1 MFVAQALTCYSS
13 QVNVLIDD
21 NEKAVVCDF
30 GLSQIRADVTSRT
43 AILSDATPVAGS
55 RNWMAPERL
64 MGGSLRRP
72 CDIYAFGIM
81 IPEVCVW
88 MLHCEVS
95 RLTRRLQIYTNE
107 APLGHVVDFIELVVQ
122 RDVRPERPEDDETP
136 HLSDAVWALAEQ
148 CWVKDPKQRP
158 TAIAVCDTI
167 SHLLET
173 TAAQAAQTQLQP
185 SPSSP
190 SRLDVRTTSP
200 LYTAARRANVIN
212 TPPQT
217 ARLPVPE
224 RTSDDRCFFSRT
236 ISLNMIHL

>member
-1 MFVAQALTCYSS
+1 
-13 QVNVLIDD
+13 
-21 NEKAVVCDF
+21 
-30 GLSQIRADVTSRT
+30 
-43 AILSDATPVAGS
+43 
-55 RNWMAPERL
+55 
-64 MGGSLRRP
+64 
-72 CDIYAFGIM
+72 
-81 IPEVCVW
+81 
-88 MLHCEVS
+88 MLHYKVS
-95 RLTRRLQIYTNE
+95 RLTRQLQIYTNE

-158 TAIAVCDTI
+158 TAVAVCDTI

-190 SRLDVRTTSP
+190 SLLDASTTIP
-200 LYTAARRANVIN
+200 LYIAARRANVID

-217 ARLPVPE
+217 QRLHVPE
-224 RTSDDRCFFSRT
+224 RTSDGRCIFSGT
-236 ISLNMIHL
+236 ISYYLTHL

>member
-1 MFVAQALTCYSS
+1 MFVAQALTRYSA
-13 QVNVLIDD
+13 QVNVLIDY

-30 GLSQIRADVTSRT
+30 GLSQVRADVTSQT
-43 AILSDATPVAGS
+43 AILSDAMPITGS

-72 CDIYAFGIM
+72 CDIYVFGIM
-81 IPEVCVW
+81 IPEVCIW
-88 MLHCEVS
+88 MLHYEVS
-95 RLTRRLQIYTNE
+95 RLTQQLQIYTNE

-122 RDVRPERPEDDETP
+122 RDVRPEHPEDDETP

-148 CWVKDPKQRP
+148 CWVKDPKQRL
-158 TAIAVCDTI
+158 TAIAVCNTI

-173 TAAQAAQTQLQP
+173 TAAQAAQMQLQP

-190 SRLDVRTTSP
+190 SPLNTSSTTP
-200 LYTAARRANVIN
+200 LYIEARRANVIV

-217 ARLPVPE
+217 QRLPVPE
-224 RTSDDRCFFSRT
+224 RTSDGRCIFFW
-236 ISLNMIHL
+236 NH